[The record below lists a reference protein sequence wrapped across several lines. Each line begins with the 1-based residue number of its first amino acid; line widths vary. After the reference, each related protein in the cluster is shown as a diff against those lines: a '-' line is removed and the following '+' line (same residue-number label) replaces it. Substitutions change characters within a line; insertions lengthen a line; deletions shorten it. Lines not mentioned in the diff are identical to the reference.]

1 MAARLVDIVLGA
13 AEDDIE
19 WTVCKR
25 HETADVSTQTNKE
38 GSELRSIVYKMV
50 HGSTT
55 FQLLEEH
62 GDVFVEHYANIM
74 SIASKMRLDA
84 YQRLK
89 LKIDMEK
96 EEKERKEKDQKEQ
109 KEQKEKEQKEKEQKE
124 KEQKEREQKEKEQK
138 EKEQRERK
146 EQKEKE
152 QKEKERRE
160 KEQKDQRDRLKK
172 KKERMRRLAQMAKK
186 RKTTPLNTRLSEPE
200 EFAATPINVTNPFDF

>member
-1 MAARLVDIVLGA
+1 MAGRLVDIVLGA
-13 AEDDIE
+13 AEDNVE

-25 HETADVSTQTNKE
+25 HETADVSTQTSKE

-96 EEKERKEKDQKEQ
+96 EQKE

-124 KEQKEREQKEKEQK
+124 KEQKEKEQKEKEQK
-138 EKEQRERK
+138 EKEQKEK

-152 QKEKERRE
+152 QKEKEQ
-160 KEQKDQRDRLKK
+160 KEQRDQRDRLKK

>member
-109 KEQKEKEQKEKEQKE
+109 KEQKEKN
-124 KEQKEREQKEKEQK
+124 
-138 EKEQRERK
+138 
-146 EQKEKE
+146 
-152 QKEKERRE
+152 
-160 KEQKDQRDRLKK
+160 KK
-172 KKERMRRLAQMAKK
+172 KKNKK
-186 RKTTPLNTRLSEPE
+186 KKNKKKKNKKKKNE
-200 EFAATPINVTNPFDF
+200 EKKNKKIKEIG

>member
-109 KEQKEKEQKEKEQKE
+109 KEQKEKEQKEKEQK

>member
-1 MAARLVDIVLGA
+1 MAGRLVDIVLGA
-13 AEDDIE
+13 AEDNVE

-25 HETADVSTQTNKE
+25 HETADVSTQTSKE

-96 EEKERKEKDQKEQ
+96 EQKE

-124 KEQKEREQKEKEQK
+124 KEQKEKEQKEKDQKEKEQKEQKEKEQK
-138 EKEQRERK
+138 EKEQR
-146 EQKEKE
+146 
-152 QKEKERRE
+152 
-160 KEQKDQRDRLKK
+160 DQRDRLKK

>member
-1 MAARLVDIVLGA
+1 MAGRLVDIVLGA
-13 AEDDIE
+13 AEDNVE

-25 HETADVSTQTNKE
+25 HETADVSTQTSKE

-62 GDVFVEHYANIM
+62 GDVFVEHYGNIM

-96 EEKERKEKDQKEQ
+96 EQKE

-124 KEQKEREQKEKEQK
+124 KEQKEKEQKEKEQK
-138 EKEQRERK
+138 EKEQKEK

-152 QKEKERRE
+152 QKEKEQ
-160 KEQKDQRDRLKK
+160 KEQRDQRDRLKK
-172 KKERMRRLAQMAKK
+172 KKERMRRLAQMAMK

>member
-124 KEQKEREQKEKEQK
+124 KEQKE
-138 EKEQRERK
+138 KEQRERK

>member
-1 MAARLVDIVLGA
+1 MAGRLVDIVLGA
-13 AEDDIE
+13 AEDNVE
-19 WTVCKR
+19 WTVCKK
-25 HETADVSTQTNKE
+25 HETADASTQTSKQ

-62 GDVFVEHYANIM
+62 GDVFVENYANIM

-96 EEKERKEKDQKEQ
+96 EQKE

-124 KEQKEREQKEKEQK
+124 KEQKEKEQKEKEQK
-138 EKEQRERK
+138 EKEQKRD
-146 EQKEKE
+146 QK
-152 QKEKERRE
+152 
-160 KEQKDQRDRLKK
+160 DRLKK

-186 RKTTPLNTRLSEPE
+186 RKTTPLNTRLSEPD

>member
-1 MAARLVDIVLGA
+1 MAACLVDIVLGA

-124 KEQKEREQKEKEQK
+124 KEQKE
-138 EKEQRERK
+138 
-146 EQKEKE
+146 KE